1 MSKDW
6 TPAELTAASSAM
18 KKMGY
23 LSYEEFCSFLDKT
36 YNSSTEERDSLLFF
50 MPSYNPTGV
59 E

>member
-36 YNSSTEERDSLLFF
+36 YSSSIEERDSLLFSL
-50 MPSYNPTGV
+50 PSYISTGA